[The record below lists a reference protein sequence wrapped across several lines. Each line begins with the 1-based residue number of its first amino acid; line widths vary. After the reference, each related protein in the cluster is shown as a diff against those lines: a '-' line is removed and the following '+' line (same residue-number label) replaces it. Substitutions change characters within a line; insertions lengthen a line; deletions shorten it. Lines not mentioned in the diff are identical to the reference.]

1 MRLSKSLI
9 AVALVLCMIFA
20 VMPAFGATIYAPVTE
35 IQVPVEGMAL
45 TSTAAG
51 TNGSHWKIVIGS
63 SGVQALGISHSYTSE
78 TWVNNNG
85 PLTGT
90 VFDGLVISGTA
101 ALSDADREAAPDKT
115 VVEFTFT
122 NMPLTR
128 VSYRSGNAMSFCV
141 AYDGLADRKYV
152 SNVKI
157 WDAEKKEAVEFD
169 GTLSIEQFKNSEG
182 SRYSYSKPTNLRL
195 DRGTWRDTMP
205 VDTGAFP
212 ENTIFITERNM
223 TAQETNTGSVESSNI
238 GEYTYRYNARGE
250 FGIYV
255 PAVSG
260 TYYAY
265 ALRGYHSSGGS
276 RDSKIS
282 VHTSLIDTN
291 NQMIVSSGTSLFSG
305 ANGADTSK
313 TGHSAFWCADAYA
326 TKYKLTK
333 GVPFMVVREKGG
345 SYDRLIGVALV
356 PAKADGTNP
365 MLDVTD
371 STWTYANLPVQAKLE
386 LMEKTTAGQVS
397 LGNTVTVFVNGVET
411 VVPAMAARIKGY
423 DYADSLP
430 KLSKLDLKG
439 HAISGATV
447 LDALLTAT
455 SPVAGN
461 EKGYASYDVVND
473 GITKGGLTNKYAV
486 VVNGKTCL
494 DIDQTELKQF
504 DVIET
509 RAFAPDNFVPQ
520 VAGMASNNP
529 KLLIGF
535 SNSGSNGLQYGF
547 DIEKLAGL
555 GLFADGNY
563 TDLDGCMLSGYLYP
577 RYVEERWGTVA
588 PNLDYDKSKIYF
600 DGIHLMYRGS
610 GDYYYADA
618 TDRSKV
624 TSTHS
629 LDEVLLENGTLH
641 HPYKVTDAAGEIY
654 YDYYGENLWFL
665 NNKTENNVVADVDKE
680 SGRFVLTTDGA
691 KLFTLFVVT
700 YAEDGTVEKVE
711 RKNDIYINWTS
722 PYVGELKE
730 NQAIFAWDTNVLDGT
745 TFSPLM
751 EKVVLADIKKESF
764 FEKTQISNLVTTFIG
779 DAKTSRGFSWSA
791 EPAYDNM
798 VVEYAPFGTVF
809 ENEKKQVSATYE
821 SYNNRLYYKA
831 DLKNLKAGT
840 EYVYRIGDVTHNKWS
855 EKYRF
860 TTEEENVKE
869 FSFLGITDTQ
879 SASWDGGFYLLK
891 DVMDAALTET
901 PDMKFMVHLGDMV
914 DSGGNESQWKSYFDA
929 IKGYSETLPHMAV
942 IGNHELPKDEMLSG
956 KYYSLFFNN
965 PDNGRN
971 ALGGFTSEGLTS
983 PYIIG
988 AVNNF
993 GESAYSFD
1001 YGDVHFA
1008 VINSGMETGSPDQP
1022 LFVAQQRE
1030 WLKNDLENSNAKWKI
1045 VMLHIGLYLARDYR
1059 LNNKQLEDII
1069 DECEVDLVLQ
1079 GHDHYVFRTY
1089 PIRNGEIVT
1098 KENPSTIKKGTGTV
1112 YTILGS
1118 AGPKRYDDTSTESP
1132 YCAFFYKSEKT
1143 LPTYT
1148 TFKVS
1153 ENKIE
1158 AVTKQIDGV
1167 VVDTYTIVD
1176 TEE

>member
-1 MRLSKSLI
+1 MKLCKSFI
-9 AVALVLCMIFA
+9 AVMLVLCMLFS

-35 IQVPVEGMAL
+35 INVPVEGVELSA
-45 TSTAAG
+45 TAAG

-90 VFDGLVISGTA
+90 VFDGLVISGTT

-141 AYDGLADRKYV
+141 AYDSLADRKYV

-157 WDAEKKEAVEFD
+157 WDDETKTAVAYD
-169 GTLSIEQFKNSEG
+169 GELSTDQFKNASG
-182 SRYSYSKPTNLRL
+182 SRYSYTKPTNFRV
-195 DRGTWRDTMP
+195 DRGSWSDVLP
-205 VDTGAFP
+205 IDTGVFP
-212 ENTIFITERNM
+212 ENTIFITEINM
-223 TAQETNTGSVESSNI
+223 TEQENNPGSVEASTI
-238 GEYTYRYNARGE
+238 GKYSYRCNAQGE

-255 PAVSG
+255 PKVSG

-265 ALRGYHSSGGS
+265 ALRGYHSNGGS
-276 RDSKIS
+276 RDSKVS

-291 NQMIVSSGTSLFSG
+291 NKLAVSSGTSMFSG
-305 ANGADTSK
+305 SNGVDASK
-313 TGHSAFWCADAYA
+313 SGHSAFWCADANA
-326 TKYKLTK
+326 TQYKLTK

-345 SYDRLIGVALV
+345 SYDRLIGIALV
-356 PAKADGTNP
+356 PAKKDGTNP

-371 STWTYANLPVQAKLE
+371 SAWTYTNLPDQTKLQ
-386 LMEKTTAGQVS
+386 LMEKTTAGQLVGES
-397 LGNTVTVFVNGVET
+397 VTVFVNGVET
-411 VVPAMAARIKGY
+411 VVPAMAARTLGY
-423 DYADSLP
+423 DYAASLP
-430 KLSKLDLKG
+430 KLSKTDLKG

-447 LDALLTAT
+447 LDALVTAT

-461 EKGYASYDVVND
+461 EKGYAPYDVVQD
-473 GITKGGLTNKYAV
+473 GITQGGLTNKYAV

-494 DIDQTELKQF
+494 NIDQTELKQF

-520 VAGMASNNP
+520 AFGMGTDKS
-529 KLLIGF
+529 KLSVGF
-535 SNSGSNGLQYGF
+535 SSSGSNGLQYGF
-547 DIEKLAGL
+547 DTEKLTEL

-577 RYVEERWGTVA
+577 RYVAARWGTVA
-588 PNLDYDKSKIYF
+588 PNLDYDNSKIYF
-600 DGIHLMYRGS
+600 DGIRLMYRGTD
-610 GDYYYADA
+610 DYYYANVE
-618 TDRSKV
+618 DRSKV
-624 TSTHS
+624 TFTHS
-629 LDEVLLENGTLH
+629 LEDVLLENGTLH
-641 HPYKVTDAAGEIY
+641 HPYKITDAAGEIY

-665 NNKTENNVVADVDKE
+665 NNNTQNNVVTDIDRE
-680 SGRFVLTTDGA
+680 SGRFVLSTDGSN
-691 KLFTLFVVT
+691 LFTLYVIS
-700 YAEDGTVEKVE
+700 YAQDGSVDTIDKKEEV
-711 RKNDIYINWTS
+711 YISWNA
-722 PYVGELKE
+722 PYIGTIQE
-730 NQAIFAWDTNVLDGT
+730 NQKIFVWNAKAMEDPS
-745 TFSPLM
+745 FHPLTKPLSM
-751 EKVVLADIKKESF
+751 PDIQVEGAFKDNEVY
-764 FEKTQISNLVTTFIG
+764 NLVTTFIG
-779 DAKTSRGFSWSA
+779 DAKTSRGFSWSTKP
-791 EPAYDNM
+791 EYDNM
-798 VVEYAPFGTVF
+798 IVEYAPFGADF
-809 ENEKKQVSATYE
+809 ESEKQKATATYE
-821 SYNNRLYYKA
+821 AYNGRLYYKA
-831 DLKNLKAGT
+831 DVKNLKSGT
-840 EYVYRIGDVTHNKWS
+840 EYVYRIGDVSCNKWS
-855 EKYRF
+855 KKYRF
-860 TTEEENVKE
+860 TTEEANVKE

-879 SASWDGGFYLLK
+879 SSSWDSGFYLLK

-914 DSGGNESQWKSYFDA
+914 DNGSNESQWFSYFDA
-929 IKGYSETLPHMAV
+929 IKGYSESLPHMAV
-942 IGNHELPKDEMLSG
+942 IGNHELPKDEILSG

-1008 VINSGMETGSPDQP
+1008 VINSGMETSSPDQP

-1030 WLKNDLENSNAKWKI
+1030 WLRNDLENSNAKWKI

-1118 AGPKRYDDTSTESP
+1118 AGPKRYDDTSTKSP
-1132 YCAFFYKSEKT
+1132 YCAFFYKSEKL

-1148 TFKVS
+1148 IFKVS

-1176 TEE
+1176 AE